1 MPYDPRDP
9 LKLAYV
15 NSDTNLFPALD
26 LPELKRT
33 GDAYTDSQYVQNRA
47 MLQGAHARG
56 VISGEEAINAYEQ
69 NDTGIFARTLQAAT
83 GIEATE
89 DGLQTFVD
97 VLSLGNYSVAALS
110 KARHEAI
117 KAAGEG
123 TESGSAAWWDPVRWL
138 PVFSTEE
145 YRKAFRE
152 RTMFADVFGTEYGMT
167 AGGVGAFVLDV
178 ALDPVTYL
186 TLGTGAGAKVS
197 LKSTHAALPRMFGDE
212 IAKKAGKEGAEVTL
226 SRWGTKVHKEAVREL
241 MPQIEKEIA
250 EEVAEGSTLAATR
263 QRQLLS
269 ERATNYMIDN
279 YDRLS
284 KKAWENERKF
294 FQGGMRTKARGVIG
308 DVLQPSQRGL
318 VGLGGDN
325 VPLARQMFVE
335 SSPMHLKELGVP
347 GAALRRKL
355 QDIPKD
361 RWYGDYFT
369 KAMTWWNKEWNL
381 DDNTRLLHGV
391 MTDTINSQRRQWTR
405 AIANEFKDLSDAEA
419 STVSTI
425 IEAGFDRGARNA
437 NDMLDNDYAPHLLE
451 AASKARKIFDD
462 IAEEEQK
469 YGILNNTYLDYVTH
483 MFKGDTAK
491 IDMFQK
497 QALDKNWSTKGN
509 KYSQHRFV
517 ASISDLKG
525 IMPDDVVEDNIYK
538 ILMRRKIMSIEM
550 VNRQKF
556 YLEMQ
561 ATHGFPAAL
570 TAMAGESIPAAIRQ
584 RMLETR
590 GTPFDISEVNQW
602 FAHGDIDTAKWGFR
616 EGKDEHNLKIL
627 EWLTTNREAR
637 DTTADWMT
645 DHLRNYTGTI
655 KTKFGRRISGESLEV
670 DAMKAI
676 RGVMT
681 GDPFDQMP
689 FSKVNQAIGK
699 LDDQLRSAGI
709 GPLLGLMPE
718 LEGKLKAGLRNPAKP
733 GAKYKDLM
741 KQLKRPVKGL
751 QKSAQIPEDLVTR
764 AIQYRQAMGILTDTV
779 KPSEHVVNS
788 IKSMLGRD
796 VKNRRRGFGFK
807 PEETRQLLDV
817 MFDKKNLDELTAKE
831 ADRLE
836 NFLSLHH
843 GDPLARDR
851 YKKFTGQRMIKVD
864 FATPRGAIPSAVK
877 TNLFKVLD
885 KIQGSKKQAAKNVEE
900 LNDSLGVVHGKIDKL
915 TAKRNKLE
923 QAGKKKTKQYKD
935 VVEEISQLEKKAE
948 PIRKRLANR
957 RAEVGLAGAR
967 EKLAKAHSKQLQFP
981 SKANEKALKKAE
993 ENLKTAAEK
1002 AGLVPDKIIKKV
1014 EKEIIEEVADP
1025 NVIKTA
1031 TDAKAAADEALSSA
1045 QKMLDDA
1052 GKDTPRIK
1060 KAQAA
1065 VDAAKKAMAA
1075 AGSPGATARES
1086 VTSGLEGI
1094 VNSLKKSGAVK
1105 EEIRDNNPFV
1115 ALSYLEIFE
1124 DILKKWSSGQIKNA
1138 DEVARQIKRQW
1149 KDRDVGAG
1157 PVLGPN
1163 NQDEFITW
1171 MRSWLDDVD
1180 AVDQMESLG
1189 IFDGKIKVKAGK
1201 EAAPTVDDA
1210 ALRAAK
1216 AELEAARAVGAK
1228 DIDKLKAAVAE
1239 AKVNADEA
1247 AKGLKKA
1254 ETTAPKVSQK
1264 RTVVEEVE
1272 EVVEGT
1278 GPDLTSGV
1286 EVLPKAA
1293 RVFTP
1298 GDARTADDI
1307 VRAGTEEIS
1316 PGFDVS
1322 RQAGTFGPTIQEVGE
1337 RALSIE
1343 ASSYYMPESIAK
1355 IIKEVSDPLYGHS
1368 DEVNWL
1374 MRKYDAVQNM
1384 FKAPLMAVWP
1394 EFYMRNSV
1402 TNVALTYLQSGLAML
1417 HPTYQQ
1423 NYLKVMTYVL
1433 HKEVVDIDNLAKS
1446 QAAFMGV
1453 MGAGSGALI
1462 GAQHEHQATDSGIV
1476 GSVLSGRALI
1486 GALGGTAAGAV
1497 AGGVAGGALRAGL
1510 QNVAEGGV
1518 AAQSVAGGVV
1528 GALAAGPEDG
1538 IEGRLVGAAL
1548 GAGAAGGATRY
1559 ALGDG
1564 YRNLEKLAKHKIK
1577 LSNGVEF
1584 TVEEMAQ
1591 EAARRGVFTTHV
1603 SEELFKDSGVK
1614 VLAMAERAGVKA
1626 DAGWEEAL
1634 KPANAVFARDVFRA
1648 GELASEIPSRLMLF
1662 TIEAQR
1668 TGSLGQAARA
1678 VKDYL
1683 FDYANLSLVER
1694 RTIKRFIPFYTWS
1707 KHALMTS
1714 VDSLVNNPGRVAQQY
1729 KFVANQNKH
1738 QDADPAD
1745 YPDWLLGRLK
1755 RIKTTRSPQ
1764 TGEKQVEVKT
1774 GYGFVHEDT
1783 MMLWKELF
1791 GGHGEKLL
1799 ARGPFGV
1806 TTALENMVDKDFFR
1820 GTHIKSKLYERSSFE
1835 SGRAFQDAPP
1845 WMKQA
1850 VGYRIDP
1857 TTGRARVDPRAAW
1870 LLGEVPTA
1878 RFFNVAKKVYDSDK
1892 QEYNWFALARQVLGE
1907 KVYKYGPEQRLY
1919 HDKAK
1924 LDRMAMF
1931 LKRIGEINTMQKTFP
1946 TQRSSG
1952 PDVQRASTFSKY

>member
-138 PVFSTEE
+138 PIFSTEE

-167 AGGVGAFVLDV
+167 AGGIGAFVLDV

-335 SSPMHLKELGVP
+335 SSPLHLKELGVP

-369 KAMTWWNKEWNL
+369 KAMTVFNKTWNL

-451 AASKARKIFDD
+451 AAAKARKIFDD

-655 KTKFGRRISGESLEV
+655 RTKFGKRYRGESFEV

-689 FSKVNQAIGK
+689 FSKVSQAIGK

-733 GAKYKDLM
+733 GSGYKKLM
-741 KQLKRPVKGL
+741 EQLNKPVKGL

-779 KPSEHVVNS
+779 KPSKHVVNS

-807 PEETRQLLDV
+807 PDETRQLLDV
-817 MFDKKNLDELTAKE
+817 MFDKKNLDELTAAE

-843 GDPLARDR
+843 GDPLARER
-851 YKKFTGQRMIKVD
+851 YKKFTGQRMIQVD

-885 KIQGSKKQAAKNVEE
+885 KIQGSKDEAAKNVDD
-900 LNDSLGVVHGKIDKL
+900 LNKSLSTVHGKIDKL

-993 ENLKTAAEK
+993 ADLKTAAEK

-1025 NVIKTA
+1025 KVMKAA
-1031 TDAKAAADEALSSA
+1031 TKAKAAADEALSSA

-1052 GKDTPRIK
+1052 AKGTARIR
-1060 KAQAA
+1060 KAQKA
-1065 VDAAKKAMAA
+1065 VTAAKKAMTE
-1075 AGSPGATARES
+1075 GA
-1086 VTSGLEGI
+1086 
-1094 VNSLKKSGAVK
+1094 
-1105 EEIRDNNPFV
+1105 
-1115 ALSYLEIFE
+1115 
-1124 DILKKWSSGQIKNA
+1124 
-1138 DEVARQIKRQW
+1138 
-1149 KDRDVGAG
+1149 
-1157 PVLGPN
+1157 
-1163 NQDEFITW
+1163 
-1171 MRSWLDDVD
+1171 
-1180 AVDQMESLG
+1180 
-1189 IFDGKIKVKAGK
+1189 
-1201 EAAPTVDDA
+1201 DDA
-1210 ALRAAK
+1210 AVRAAK

-1239 AKVNADEA
+1239 AKVNADDA
-1247 AKGLKKA
+1247 AKAFKTA
-1254 ETTAPKVSQK
+1254 EAKAPKVSQK

-1286 EVLPKAA
+1286 EALPKAA

-1307 VRAGTEEIS
+1307 VRAGTEEIG

-1355 IIKEVSDPLYGHS
+1355 IIKEVSDPLYGS
-1368 DEVNWL
+1368 QSKNVNAL
-1374 MRKYDAVQNM
+1374 MRGYDAVQNM

-1417 HPTYQQ
+1417 HPTYQA

-1462 GAQHEHQATDSGIV
+1462 GAQHEHQATGSGIV

-1714 VDSLVNNPGRVAQQY
+1714 VDSMVNNPGRVAQQY

-1878 RFFNVAKKVYDSDK
+1878 RFFNVAKKVYDSEK